1 MQDDYK
7 DSVDGKPSIDRNGS
21 TYTDPEKA
29 GQAGHHEDVAR
40 RSSKYDTG
48 DPFGD
53 ETDAEVKY
61 RTLEWWQ
68 AGMIMIAETVGLGR

>member
-7 DSVDGKPSIDRNGS
+7 ESIDGKPSIDRNGS
-21 TYTDPEKA
+21 AYTDPEKA
-29 GQAGHHEDVAR
+29 QHHEDTAR

-68 AGMIMIAETVGLGR
+68 PAMIMVAETVSRK